1 MDVEVL
7 FRNIRDTRRE
17 ISILE
22 RQEDYIRLSMLPG
35 AVRYDKD
42 NVQSSPEDPMLKFAE
57 RISDAEEMRL
67 KRIEKL
73 REDSRMVQQ
82 ILAGM
87 PTSTYRLVL
96 ELRYVEGGISHR
108 YSWSEI
114 AFEMNYSEDYVR
126 KELHQEALEEAQDIY
141 DKIKDPQ
148 KSPT

>member
-1 MDVEVL
+1 MDVEAL
-7 FRNIRDTRRE
+7 FKNIRDTRRE

-67 KRIEKL
+67 QRIEKL
-73 REDSRMVQQ
+73 REDSRIVQR

-96 ELRYVEGGISHR
+96 ELRYVEGGINHR

-126 KELHQEALEEAQDIY
+126 KELHQEALEEAQGIY

>member
-17 ISILE
+17 IAILE

-57 RISDAEEMRL
+57 RISEVEELRQ
-67 KRIEKL
+67 KRIEKMSEESVL
-73 REDSRMVQQ
+73 VQQ
-82 ILAGM
+82 ILADM
-87 PTSTYRLVL
+87 PTSTYRMVL
-96 ELRYVEGGISHR
+96 ELRYIEGGINHR

-126 KELHQEALEEAQDIY
+126 KELHDAALEEAQEIY
-141 DKIKDPQ
+141 DKIKDPR
-148 KSPT
+148 

>member
-17 ISILE
+17 IAILE

-57 RISDAEEMRL
+57 RISEVEELRQ
-67 KRIEKL
+67 KRIEKMSEESVL
-73 REDSRMVQQ
+73 VQQ
-82 ILAGM
+82 ILGGM

-96 ELRYVEGGISHR
+96 ELRYVEGGINHR

-126 KELHQEALEEAQDIY
+126 KELHDAALEEAQEIY
-141 DKIKDPQ
+141 DKIKDPR
-148 KSPT
+148 

>member
-1 MDVEVL
+1 MEVEVL

-17 ISILE
+17 ISLLE

-57 RISDAEEMRL
+57 RISEVEELRQ
-67 KRIEKL
+67 KRIEKMSEESIL
-73 REDSRMVQQ
+73 VQQ
-82 ILAGM
+82 ILADM
-87 PTSTYRLVL
+87 PTSTYRTVL
-96 ELRYVEGGISHR
+96 ELRYIEGGINHR

-126 KELHQEALEEAQDIY
+126 KELHDAALEEAQGIY
-141 DKIKDPQ
+141 DKIKDPR
-148 KSPT
+148 